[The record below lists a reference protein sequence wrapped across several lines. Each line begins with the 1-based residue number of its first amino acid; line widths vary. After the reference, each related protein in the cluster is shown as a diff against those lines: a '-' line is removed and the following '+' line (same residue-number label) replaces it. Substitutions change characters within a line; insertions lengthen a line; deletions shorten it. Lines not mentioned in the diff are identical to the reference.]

1 MYVDFAGYLL
11 FKDFCENVCDEPVP
25 QLKFYEEVS
34 VLNVE
39 CCVLVCVLGVRGG
52 CVNSV
57 GEMEIYRMHIRRYS
71 ALWYQYNF
79 KVEHFN

>member
-1 MYVDFAGYLL
+1 MYIDFAGYLL

-39 CCVLVCVLGVRGG
+39 CCVLVCVCVRVEPGG
-52 CVNSV
+52 GLRS
-57 GEMEIYRMHIRRYS
+57 
-71 ALWYQYNF
+71 
-79 KVEHFN
+79 

>member
-1 MYVDFAGYLL
+1 MYIDFAGYLL

-39 CCVLVCVLGVRGG
+39 CCVCVCVRVEGG
-52 CVNSV
+52 
-57 GEMEIYRMHIRRYS
+57 GEELREEIFRMFTGMYGT
-71 ALWYQYNF
+71 
-79 KVEHFN
+79 V

>member
-1 MYVDFAGYLL
+1 MYIDFAGYLL

-39 CCVLVCVLGVRGG
+39 CCVLVCVCVCVRVEPGG
-52 CVNSV
+52 G
-57 GEMEIYRMHIRRYS
+57 GEELREEIFRM
-71 ALWYQYNF
+71 F
-79 KVEHFN
+79 TEMDGTV

>member
-1 MYVDFAGYLL
+1 MYIDFAGYLL

-39 CCVLVCVLGVRGG
+39 CCVLVCVCVRVEPEGG
-52 CVNSV
+52 GTRSW
-57 GEMEIYRMHIRRYS
+57 GRRYLGCS
-71 ALWYQYNF
+71 QRWMGQF
-79 KVEHFN
+79 DISV

>member
-39 CCVLVCVLGVRGG
+39 CCVLVFVLGVRGGG

-71 ALWYQYNF
+71 AL
-79 KVEHFN
+79 

>member
-39 CCVLVCVLGVRGG
+39 CCVCVCVRVEGG
-52 CVNSV
+52 
-57 GEMEIYRMHIRRYS
+57 GEELREEIFRM
-71 ALWYQYNF
+71 F
-79 KVEHFN
+79 TEMDGTV

>member
-52 CVNSV
+52 VCVNSV

-71 ALWYQYNF
+71 AL
-79 KVEHFN
+79 

>member
-52 CVNSV
+52 VC
-57 GEMEIYRMHIRRYS
+57 E
-71 ALWYQYNF
+71 
-79 KVEHFN
+79 

>member
-1 MYVDFAGYLL
+1 MYIDFAGYLL

-39 CCVLVCVLGVRGG
+39 CCVCVCVRVEGG
-52 CVNSV
+52 
-57 GEMEIYRMHIRRYS
+57 GEELREEIFRM
-71 ALWYQYNF
+71 F
-79 KVEHFN
+79 TEMDGTV

>member
-1 MYVDFAGYLL
+1 MYIDFAGYLL

-39 CCVLVCVLGVRGG
+39 CCVLVCLCVKVEGGGGVR
-52 CVNSV
+52 S
-57 GEMEIYRMHIRRYS
+57 
-71 ALWYQYNF
+71 
-79 KVEHFN
+79 

>member
-1 MYVDFAGYLL
+1 MYIDFAGYLL

-39 CCVLVCVLGVRGG
+39 CCVCVCVRVEGG
-52 CVNSV
+52 G
-57 GEMEIYRMHIRRYS
+57 GEELREEIFRMFTGMYGT
-71 ALWYQYNF
+71 
-79 KVEHFN
+79 V

>member
-39 CCVLVCVLGVRGG
+39 CCVLVCKGG
-52 CVNSV
+52 GGG
-57 GEMEIYRMHIRRYS
+57 GEELREEIFRM
-71 ALWYQYNF
+71 F
-79 KVEHFN
+79 TEMDGTV

>member
-39 CCVLVCVLGVRGG
+39 CCVLVCVCVRVERRGGVR
-52 CVNSV
+52 S
-57 GEMEIYRMHIRRYS
+57 
-71 ALWYQYNF
+71 
-79 KVEHFN
+79 

>member
-39 CCVLVCVLGVRGG
+39 CCVLVFVLGVRGG
-52 CVNSV
+52 GGVNSV

-71 ALWYQYNF
+71 AL
-79 KVEHFN
+79 

>member
-39 CCVLVCVLGVRGG
+39 CCVRVCVCKGG
-52 CVNSV
+52 AGG
-57 GEMEIYRMHIRRYS
+57 GEELREEIFRM
-71 ALWYQYNF
+71 F
-79 KVEHFN
+79 TEMDGTV

>member
-52 CVNSV
+52 GVWIV
-57 GEMEIYRMHIRRYS
+57 LVRWRYIGCI
-71 ALWYQYNF
+71 
-79 KVEHFN
+79 

>member
-39 CCVLVCVLGVRGG
+39 CCVLVCVLGVRGRG
-52 CVNSV
+52 GVNSV

-71 ALWYQYNF
+71 AL
-79 KVEHFN
+79 

>member
-52 CVNSV
+52 GVNSV

>member
-1 MYVDFAGYLL
+1 MYIDFAGYLL

-39 CCVLVCVLGVRGG
+39 CCVLVCKGG
-52 CVNSV
+52 GGG
-57 GEMEIYRMHIRRYS
+57 GEELREEIFRM
-71 ALWYQYNF
+71 F
-79 KVEHFN
+79 TEMDGTV

>member
-1 MYVDFAGYLL
+1 MYIDFAGYLL

-39 CCVLVCVLGVRGG
+39 CCVLVCVCVRVERRGGVRSWG
-52 CVNSV
+52 
-57 GEMEIYRMHIRRYS
+57 RRYLGCS
-71 ALWYQYNF
+71 QRWMGQF
-79 KVEHFN
+79 DISV

>member
-1 MYVDFAGYLL
+1 MYIDFAGYLL

-39 CCVLVCVLGVRGG
+39 CCVLVCKGG
-52 CVNSV
+52 
-57 GEMEIYRMHIRRYS
+57 GGGWGAEGGDI
-71 ALWYQYNF
+71 
-79 KVEHFN
+79 

>member
-39 CCVLVCVLGVRGG
+39 CCVLVCVCVRVEPGG
-52 CVNSV
+52 G
-57 GEMEIYRMHIRRYS
+57 GEELREEIFRM
-71 ALWYQYNF
+71 F
-79 KVEHFN
+79 TEMDGTV

>member
-1 MYVDFAGYLL
+1 MYIDFAGYLL

-39 CCVLVCVLGVRGG
+39 CCVCVCVRVEGG
-52 CVNSV
+52 
-57 GEMEIYRMHIRRYS
+57 GWGAEGGDI
-71 ALWYQYNF
+71 
-79 KVEHFN
+79 

>member
-52 CVNSV
+52 VNSV

-71 ALWYQYNF
+71 AL
-79 KVEHFN
+79 

>member
-52 CVNSV
+52 GGVNSV

-71 ALWYQYNF
+71 AL
-79 KVEHFN
+79 